1 MALVAE
7 SEGTQTA
14 VVGTEH
20 TLAAPTTNKT
30 RVIRVNC
37 RNLANGDAVEIYIK
51 TKVIASDPLT
61 VQQVMTY
68 ANLMGSPVIESIP
81 ISSDLGATFTL
92 KQTTGTARS
101 FSWKVLT
108 LD

>member
-14 VVGTEH
+14 VIGTEH

-30 RVIRVNC
+30 RVLKVNC
-37 RNLANGDAVEIYIK
+37 RNMVNGDAVELYIK
-51 TKVIASDPLT
+51 SQVISSDPLT

-68 ANLMGSPVIESIP
+68 ANALGSPIIESIP

-92 KQTTGTARS
+92 KQTAGTGRA